1 MNDIVIRILQR
12 GANGNIEDKGQDFSP
27 SDFAGMV
34 PSIGDHIINPWIP
47 GGQRREDGALIF
59 PSRGVPTN
67 RTLWL
72 VVERFFNSKDLKSY
86 VGLVV
91 EERTLTPEEY
101 SLV

>member
-1 MNDIVIRILQR
+1 MSEIVIRILQR
-12 GANGNIEDKGQDFSP
+12 DANGNIEDAGQDFSP

-34 PSIGDHIINPWIP
+34 PSIGDHILNPGVS
-47 GGQRREDGALIF
+47 GGQRRDDGALIF
-59 PSRGVPTN
+59 PRGDVPTN
-67 RTLWL
+67 RALWL
-72 VVERFFNSKDLKSY
+72 VVDRFFNPKDLKSY